1 MGQDRKL
8 LVKIREL
15 PMSVLQ
21 QIDSGKLAIRQQPGR
36 WQRAVPVE
44 NGIMGD
50 QSIHVKLES
59 LGAGV
64 RLIQYRS
71 G

>member
-1 MGQDRKL
+1 
-8 LVKIREL
+8 
-15 PMSVLQ
+15 MSVLQ